1 MLRIHQIAARF
12 VECKKE
18 STKKGSGKKF
28 RSWVVLLA
36 PLRRAASRA
45 EPSKRKDCKTNVF
58 GGIPVLKWLLSRKNS
73 TNHETVKIAFA
84 LCLAW
89 LGGEDCRVRF
99 YDFPFHRD
107 LHKRAT
113 RRHKTNIAASAKA
126 RWATTQ
132 REKVLI
138 SFRQPKPFFSSF
150 PLPGSCNAINR
161 NYICFMFRL
170 GGSLKKY
177 Y

>member
-18 STKKGSGKKF
+18 STKKGAEKSFG
-28 RSWVVLLA
+28 RELCCSPPSR

-126 RWATTQ
+126 RWATQ

-138 SFRQPKPFFSSF
+138 SFRQPKPFFSLF
-150 PLPGSCNAINR
+150 PSPTRAMQLTEIISALCSA
-161 NYICFMFRL
+161 L
-170 GGSLKKY
+170 EEA
-177 Y
+177 